1 MGLFDAYVRDI
12 LFACMDGLTGFPEAV
27 RAVFP
32 QTKIQLC
39 IVHMVRNSTKFVS
52 YKDLK
57 AVCRDLKKIYGSANE
72 EEAMDALEA
81 FGEAWD
87 SKYPMIRK
95 SGESHWDDL
104 NEFFSYPE
112 EIRKLIYTTNAI
124 ESLNYTL
131 RKVTRNRNAFPDDD
145 SIYKIMYLAISK
157 ISRKWTVPVRN
168 WGVIVNQLSIMFG
181 DRVKL

>member
-1 MGLFDAYVRDI
+1 MGFQIPHDKEI
-12 LFACMDGLTGFPEAV
+12 LG
-27 RAVFP
+27 
-32 QTKIQLC
+32 K
-39 IVHMVRNSTKFVS
+39 
-52 YKDLK
+52 
-57 AVCRDLKKIYGSANE
+57 
-72 EEAMDALEA
+72 
-81 FGEAWD
+81 
-87 SKYPMIRK
+87 
-95 SGESHWDDL
+95 HWDDL
-104 NEFFSYPE
+104 NEFFSDPE

-168 WGVIVNQLSIMFG
+168 WEVIVNQLSIMSG

>member
-1 MGLFDAYVRDI
+1 
-12 LFACMDGLTGFPEAV
+12 
-27 RAVFP
+27 
-32 QTKIQLC
+32 
-39 IVHMVRNSTKFVS
+39 
-52 YKDLK
+52 
-57 AVCRDLKKIYGSANE
+57 
-72 EEAMDALEA
+72 
-81 FGEAWD
+81 
-87 SKYPMIRK
+87 MIRK

-104 NEFFSYPE
+104 NEFFSYSE